1 MGSHPERLVAA
12 SQSRE
17 DSVRQRLR
25 KILIERAV
33 RVEAKRFQH
42 SERGQP
48 EHYGIERANCFR
60 SVGDGIE
67 SPVPFFCDLNH
78 IFAANKP

>member
-33 RVEAKRFQH
+33 RVEAKRFGCGYFTTTA
-42 SERGQP
+42 SRCKS
-48 EHYGIERANCFR
+48 A
-60 SVGDGIE
+60 
-67 SPVPFFCDLNH
+67 
-78 IFAANKP
+78 